1 MAKKDTFLQ
10 VRKAIH
16 VDVAAKNGKDWAICG
31 GAANRKRLFGASF
44 IPKTIIL
51 PRQARDKDKFYTKSD
66 HFTKTGSGQT

>member
-31 GAANRKRLFGASF
+31 GAANRKKVFWTSV
-44 IPKTIIL
+44 IPKAIIL
-51 PRQARDKDKFYTKSD
+51 PRQARDKHNENS
-66 HFTKTGSGQT
+66 KTY